1 MHDGDELVVTSMG
14 RLAHSLR
21 DLVDIVDEIT
31 TKGVTLT
38 FLTEGQRPTAPD
50 AKTPQATP
58 YSACWAP
65 LCSSRGH

>member
-1 MHDGDELVVTSMG
+1 MYPIAMHDGDELVVTSMG

-38 FLTEGQRPTAPD
+38 FLTEG
-50 AKTPQATP
+50 
-58 YSACWAP
+58 
-65 LCSSRGH
+65 